1 MSREQAQEKLVISQA
16 IIVEG
21 KYDKIKL
28 DSMIQGVIL
37 VTNGYR
43 IFKDPEKMALIRYFA
58 AHTGI
63 IILTDSDRAGFR
75 IRGYLKGSIPEGKI
89 THVYIPD
96 VFGKEKRKEK
106 PSAEGKLGVE
116 GMQRSILEEAF
127 RKAGVLTGA
136 APAGKGLTRLDLYE
150 LGLTGG
156 QDSGSRRRMLLR
168 QLGLPT
174 LLSASGMLEV
184 LNTMMTR
191 RELEAFM
198 HQQRNGD

>member
-1 MSREQAQEKLVISQA
+1 MGETQAKLVISQA

-63 IILTDSDRAGFR
+63 IILTDSDRAGFK
-75 IRGYLKGSIPEGKI
+75 IRGYLKGCVPERKI

-96 VFGKEKRKEK
+96 IFGKEKRKEK

-116 GMQRSILEEAF
+116 GMQRSVLEEAF
-127 RKAGVLTGA
+127 RRAGVLTGS
-136 APAGKGLTRLDLYE
+136 APAGTGLTRLDLYE

-156 QDSGSRRRMLLR
+156 KDSAIRRRALLT
-168 QLGLPT
+168 QLGLPA
-174 LLSASGMLEV
+174 LLSTAGMLEV

-191 RELEAFM
+191 QELEAFL
-198 HQQRNGD
+198 HQHGNGD